1 MRLLMILTTYKE
13 FKSDMKN
20 HLNKV
25 ENDCDT
31 LFLKR
36 EKGKGVVI
44 MSLEEYNSLMEA
56 AHLLKSKKNRKRL
69 KKALNEL
76 SG

>member
-1 MRLLMILTTYKE
+1 MILATYKE
-13 FKSDMKN
+13 FKADLKN
-20 HLNKV
+20 FLDKV
-25 ENDCDT
+25 ENDYDT

-36 EKGKGVVI
+36 KKGKGIVL
-44 MSLEEYNSLMEA
+44 MSLEEYNSLMET

-69 KKALNEL
+69 KKALDEL

>member
-1 MRLLMILTTYKE
+1 MTISTYKE
-13 FKSDMKN
+13 FKKDLKH
-20 HLNKV
+20 HLDSV
-25 ENDCDT
+25 ENDYET
-31 LFLKR
+31 LFIKR
-36 EKGKGVVI
+36 KKGKGVVI
-44 MSLEEYNSLMEA
+44 MSLEEYNSLMET